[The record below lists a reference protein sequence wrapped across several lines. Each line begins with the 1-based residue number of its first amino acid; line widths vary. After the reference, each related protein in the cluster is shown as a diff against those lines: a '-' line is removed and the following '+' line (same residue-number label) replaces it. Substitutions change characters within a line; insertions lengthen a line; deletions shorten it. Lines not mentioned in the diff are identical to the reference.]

1 MDNQKSKY
9 PEKGRREE
17 RMTKPYLS
25 IQGVRKTFGKFV
37 ALKSIDIDIQ
47 KNEFIC
53 LLGPSGCGK
62 TTLLRILAGLEQP
75 SSGRIVVNDR
85 DVTTLPPA
93 KRNFGMMFQSY
104 ALFPNLTAWQNIAYG
119 LQSKKMSKKD
129 IEDKV
134 REVLALIDLEHV
146 RDKYPS
152 QLSGGQQQRVAL
164 ARAIAL
170 SPDFLLL
177 DEPLSALDAK
187 VRLKLRRELR
197 SLHEKIGITTIM
209 VTHDQEEALTMADR
223 IVVMNN
229 AEVVQIGSP
238 EEIYE
243 KPNSPFVADFV
254 GAINFLEES
263 VFQGNS
269 IGEDRL
275 FAIRPENIHLM
286 EPAAE
291 YSLKAIVQDME
302 FRGSFYRVTLQL
314 VNQQKGLL
322 PQVVTIDLS
331 VKQTHRL
338 GLHREKQVAFEL
350 PLENLISFDRGLE
363 TKKAG
368 SG

>member
-1 MDNQKSKY
+1 
-9 PEKGRREE
+9 
-17 RMTKPYLS
+17 MTKPYLS
-25 IQGVRKTFGKFV
+25 IQGIRKTFGKFV
-37 ALKSIDIDIQ
+37 ALTSIDIDIQ

-75 SSGRIVVNDR
+75 TGGKILVNDR
-85 DVTTLPPA
+85 DITTLPPA

-104 ALFPNLTAWQNIAYG
+104 ALFPNLTAGQNIAYG
-119 LQSKKMSKKD
+119 LQAKKMSKKEVD
-129 IEDKV
+129 AKV
-134 REVLALIDLEHV
+134 REVLALIDLEHI

-177 DEPLSALDAK
+177 DEQLSALDAK

-209 VTHDQEEALTMADR
+209 VTHDQDEALTMADR

-229 AEVVQIGSP
+229 AEIVQVGTP
-238 EEIYE
+238 QEIYE

-263 VFQGNS
+263 VVSGSALGQ
-269 IGEDRL
+269 DRL
-275 FAIRPENIHLM
+275 FAIRPENINLM
-286 EPAAE
+286 EPPAD
-291 YSLKAIVQDME
+291 YSLRAVVSDME
-302 FRGSFYRVTLQL
+302 FRGSFYRVTMQL
-314 VNQQKGLL
+314 INQQKGLH
-322 PQVVTIDLS
+322 PQLVTIDLPVS
-331 VKQTHRL
+331 QTHRL
-338 GLHREKQVAFEL
+338 GLRRDKQVAFEL
-350 PLENLISFDRGLE
+350 PLENLISFDQAAVA
-363 TKKAG
+363 KKTG
-368 SG
+368 SD